1 MAPTSQQPACM
12 ACLYG
17 IVQAKCKLTSQV
29 GAITHCLR
37 FYYKPVFPVADSW
50 QQKEQESL
58 VWNSWSPSVHYCFC
72 CHTHLST
79 KGQVRILGD

>member
-37 FYYKPVFPVADSW
+37 FYYKPVY
-50 QQKEQESL
+50 SL
-58 VWNSWSPSVHYCFC
+58 QLLP
-72 CHTHLST
+72 CHLLENEYIDVSLS
-79 KGQVRILGD
+79 GRLQ

>member
-29 GAITHCLR
+29 GVITHCLR
-37 FYYKPVFPVADSW
+37 FYYKPVLIMDEGWIERA
-50 QQKEQESL
+50 K
-58 VWNSWSPSVHYCFC
+58 
-72 CHTHLST
+72 
-79 KGQVRILGD
+79 K

>member
-37 FYYKPVFPVADSW
+37 FYYKPVFIFQPELDS
-50 QQKEQESL
+50 E
-58 VWNSWSPSVHYCFC
+58 
-72 CHTHLST
+72 
-79 KGQVRILGD
+79 

>member
-37 FYYKPVFPVADSW
+37 FYYKPVSILLCVSGG
-50 QQKEQESL
+50 QQSQNCAKKCKTFCVDFQEGK
-58 VWNSWSPSVHYCFC
+58 HCK
-72 CHTHLST
+72 T
-79 KGQVRILGD
+79 KCAGKK

>member
-37 FYYKPVFPVADSW
+37 FYYKPVQTNSDDIG
-50 QQKEQESL
+50 QSL
-58 VWNSWSPSVHYCFC
+58 TFSVC
-72 CHTHLST
+72 
-79 KGQVRILGD
+79 